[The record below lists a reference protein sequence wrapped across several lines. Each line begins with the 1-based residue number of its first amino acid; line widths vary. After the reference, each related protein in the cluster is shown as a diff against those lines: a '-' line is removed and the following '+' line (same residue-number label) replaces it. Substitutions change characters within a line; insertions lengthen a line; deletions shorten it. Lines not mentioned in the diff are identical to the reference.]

1 MKSFNSGAKQSRR
14 RFKTPWDE
22 IKYLYH
28 KVLYWLYDRQ
38 ERRHALP
45 FCERLQTLLAD
56 TDPQHESILG
66 EECLSLIYEAKKDL
80 PKAIH
85 HREEEIKRIKQL
97 WKSAAHAGNR
107 DIILESYGPPDLS
120 DRLDLLAILWRDAGD
135 EQKSIRL
142 LRESQRLCEEHGI
155 PFDGEDLLQEF
166 AIEKGEV
173 IGSNLAG
180 SSSRAMRR
188 K

>member
-1 MKSFNSGAKQSRR
+1 MANLSRR

-22 IKYLYH
+22 IRYLYH
-28 KVLYWLYDRQ
+28 KVLYWLYDRLD
-38 ERRHALP
+38 RRRALL
-45 FCERLQTLLAD
+45 FCERLQTLLKD
-56 TDPQHESILG
+56 TDPNRESILG
-66 EECLSLIYEAKKDL
+66 EECMSLIYEAKKDL
-80 PKAIH
+80 PKAIY

-107 DIILESYGPPDLS
+107 DLIFESYGPPDLS
-120 DRLDLLAILWRDAGD
+120 DRLDLLAILWRDAGN
-135 EQKSIRL
+135 EQKGIRL

-166 AIEKGEV
+166 TAEEGEV
-173 IGSNLAG
+173 NESSLPSGSL
-180 SSSRAMRR
+180 RATRR

>member
-1 MKSFNSGAKQSRR
+1 MANLNRR
-14 RFKTPWDE
+14 RFKTSWDE
-22 IKYLYH
+22 IRYLYH
-28 KVLYWLYDRQ
+28 KVLYWLYDRL
-38 ERRHALP
+38 ERRRALS
-45 FCERLQTLLAD
+45 FCDRLQTLLAE
-56 TDPQHESILG
+56 TDPARESILG

-155 PFDGEDLLQEF
+155 PFDGEDLLLEF
-166 AIEKGEV
+166 TAEGGEAT
-173 IGSNLAG
+173 GSSLPNR
-180 SSSRAMRR
+180 SSRAVRR